1 VNDAGSGVSEQPA
14 RGASRGAFGFIFVT
28 VLLDMMALGVVIPVL
43 PKLVESFLNN
53 DTAAAA
59 RWFGLF
65 GTVWALMQFL
75 FSPMFGALSDRFG
88 RRPIV
93 LMSNFGLAFDYV
105 LMALAPSLWW
115 LFLGRLISG
124 ITAASVTTA
133 FAYIADVTAPE
144 KRAAAFGLIG
154 AAFGAGFVLGPAI
167 GGLLGGLDPR
177 LPFWLAAGFS
187 FANALYGLFI
197 LPESL
202 PRDRRAPFK
211 LRNANPV
218 GALQLLR
225 ANPGLLGLAGI
236 NFVSQLA
243 HAVLPSA
250 FVLYAGHRYGWDATM
265 VGITLALVGVC
276 SIVVQSLLIGPFVK
290 RFGERRSALL
300 GFAFGAAGFAVYALA
315 PSGYLSWLGIPLQ
328 AMWGLSSPSIQALMS
343 RVVSPTQQGQLQG
356 ANNSVASIAQLFG
369 PGIFTLTLAWS
380 VGSGVPMWLSG
391 APFLLAA
398 AMLAGAGALS
408 VILIAKPR
416 EVPLFAVDET
426 NRSP

>member
-1 VNDAGSGVSEQPA
+1 MNDAGNGASEQPVPVQ
-14 RGASRGAFGFIFVT
+14 GASRSAFGFIFVT
-28 VLLDMMALGVVIPVL
+28 VLLDMMALGVTIPVL

-75 FSPMFGALSDRFG
+75 FSPLFGALSDRFG

-115 LFLGRLISG
+115 LFLGRVISG
-124 ITAASVTTA
+124 ITAASVATA

-202 PRDRRAPFK
+202 PRDRRAPFRW
-211 LRNANPV
+211 RNANPV
-218 GALQLLR
+218 GSLRLLR
-225 ANPGLLGLAGI
+225 ANRGLLGLAAI
-236 NFVSQLA
+236 NFISQLA
-243 HAVLPSA
+243 HVVLPSA
-250 FVLYAGHRYGWDATM
+250 VVLYVGHRYGWDATM
-265 VGITLALVGVC
+265 VGITLAMVGVC
-276 SIVVQSLLIGPFVK
+276 SIVVQSLLIGPVVK
-290 RFGERRSALL
+290 RLGERRSALL

-315 PSGYLSWLGIPLQ
+315 PVGYLIWLGIPLQ
-328 AMWGLSSPSIQALMS
+328 ALWGLAGPSLQALMS
-343 RVVSPTQQGQLQG
+343 RLVSPTQQGQLQG
-356 ANNSVASIAQLFG
+356 ANTSVASVAQLFG

-380 VGSGVPMWLSG
+380 VGSGMPMWLSG

-398 AMLAGAGALS
+398 LMLVGAGVLS
-408 VILIAKPR
+408 AVLIAKPQDAA
-416 EVPLFAVDET
+416 P
-426 NRSP
+426 RSAEI

>member
-14 RGASRGAFGFIFVT
+14 RDGVSRAAFGFIFVT
-28 VLLDMMALGVVIPVL
+28 VLLDMMALGVTIPVL

-75 FSPMFGALSDRFG
+75 FSPLFGALSDRFG

-93 LMSNFGLAFDYV
+93 LLSNFGLAFDYV

-115 LFLGRLISG
+115 LFLGRVISG
-124 ITAASVTTA
+124 ITTASVATA
-133 FAYIADVTAPE
+133 FAYVADVTAPE

-154 AAFGAGFVLGPAI
+154 AAFGAGFVLGPAV

-187 FANALYGLFI
+187 FANAMYGLFI

-211 LRNANPV
+211 WRNANPV

-225 ANPGLLGLAGI
+225 ANRGLLGLAAI
-236 NFVSQLA
+236 NFISQLA
-243 HAVLPSA
+243 HVALPSA
-250 FVLYAGHRYGWDATM
+250 VVLYVGYRYGWDATM

-290 RFGERRSALL
+290 RFGERRTALL

-315 PSGYLSWLGIPLQ
+315 PVGYLIWLGIPLQ
-328 AMWGLSSPSIQALMS
+328 ALWGLAGPSLQSLMS
-343 RVVSPTQQGQLQG
+343 RVVSQSQQGQLQG
-356 ANNSVASIAQLFG
+356 ANTSVASIAQLFG

-408 VILIAKPR
+408 AVLIAKPR
-416 EVPLFAVDET
+416 EAA
-426 NRSP
+426 SQA